1 MRMPK
6 CNFIIYSLLL
16 AAVPMSVSADSS
28 TTSAATVGMLS
39 PPTAPSVGHRPSK
52 NLSSVRLTLNGS
64 EYSYLD
70 YTPFPGITLRRGTIH
85 RAPDPDNNY
94 QAAETST
101 VVCTYYQVNK
111 DNSQH
116 ILKRE
121 SPCQYNFNIKK
132 EHVGSRIKLEVY
144 NETDMTSASGYIPVP
159 SVSEPHYIET
169 QPISNTPS
177 PDLTVMNIENAVLSP
192 GESTTITTL
201 VKDIDGN
208 PINNALIES
217 FIAYA
222 NGDGLWD
229 IGLVKKGVVP
239 GEYMQVITYLGHGS
253 EMIQV
258 NYRYQGNS
266 FGKSL
271 SITGKL

>member
-52 NLSSVRLTLNGS
+52 NLSSVQLTLNGS
-64 EYSYLD
+64 DYSYLD
-70 YTPFPGITLRRGTIH
+70 YTPFPGITLRRDTIH

-177 PDLTVMNIENAVLSP
+177 PDLTVMNIDNAVLSP

-266 FGKSL
+266 FG
-271 SITGKL
+271 

>member
-52 NLSSVRLTLNGS
+52 NLSDVRLTLNGS
-64 EYSYLD
+64 DYSYLS
-70 YTPFPGITLRRGTIH
+70 YTPFPGITLRRDTIH
-85 RAPDPDNNY
+85 RASDPDNNY

-177 PDLTVMNIENAVLSP
+177 PDLTVMNIDNAVLSP

-208 PINNALIES
+208 PINNALIEF
-217 FIAYA
+217 FIGYA

-239 GEYMQVITYLGHGS
+239 GEYMQVITYLGNGS
-253 EMIQV
+253 EKIEV

-266 FGKSL
+266 
-271 SITGKL
+271 

>member
-1 MRMPK
+1 MPK
-6 CNFIIYSLLL
+6 YNFIIYSLLL
-16 AAVPMSVSADSS
+16 AAVPISVSADSS
-28 TTSAATVGMLS
+28 TMSAATAGMLS
-39 PPTAPSVGHRPSK
+39 PPTAPSVGHRPPK
-52 NLSSVRLTLNGS
+52 NLSGVELTFNGYYFS
-64 EYSYLD
+64 ILA
-70 YTPFPGITLRRGTIH
+70 YTPFPGVTIRRDTIH
-85 RAPDPDNNY
+85 RASDPDNNY
-94 QAAETST
+94 QAAETHT

-144 NETDMTSASGYIPVP
+144 NETDMTSASGYTPVP

-177 PDLTVMNIENAVLSP
+177 PDLTVINIDNTVLSP

-201 VKDIDGN
+201 VKDIDRN
-208 PINNALIES
+208 PIDDAMIILS
-217 FIAYA
+217 TAYE

-229 IGLVKKGVVP
+229 IGPVKKGVVP
-239 GEYMQVITYLGHGS
+239 GEYTQVITYFGNGS
-253 EMIQV
+253 ERIDV
-258 NYRYQGNS
+258 IYQYHGALFS
-266 FGKSL
+266 KSV
-271 SITGKL
+271 SINGRL